1 MVQAFR
7 HGTAAAWVAAL
18 MLASSSPVQAA
29 DLAITPTCALPAG
42 PVRSVTRVLDGD
54 TLQLDDGSELR
65 LIGALA
71 PHAHDVGAEAG
82 AWPLAEEARQTLSHL
97 VLGRSL
103 ALAFG
108 GKRNDRYGRWL
119 AHAIVEPEGRKEW
132 VQGYM
137 LARGM
142 ARAYFPPDNTA
153 CLSDLLDLERPARE
167 GRLGLWTS
175 AAYQVRSAESAQA
188 LLAYRHTFQLVQGR
202 IAAISKARGATYLN
216 FTGDRRGFAAV
227 IKRSG
232 QGLASGL
239 TPDGLIG
246 RMALVRG
253 WIDRRSGPIVE
264 VETADQIEI
273 VDGADTVGSIAP
285 PPRHRKRNVP
295 SGSTAGH
302 E

>member
-142 ARAYFPPDNTA
+142 ARAYLPPDNPA

-202 IAAISKARGATYLN
+202 IAAISKARGAIYLN
-216 FTGDRRGFAAV
+216 FTEDRRGFAAV
-227 IKRSG
+227 LKRPGST
-232 QGLASGL
+232 L
-239 TPDGLIG
+239 PDVAVDGTVG
-246 RMALVRG
+246 RTALVRG

-264 VETADQIEI
+264 IEKAGQIEFI
-273 VDGADTVGSIAP
+273 DSPDTVGSIQR
-285 PPRHRKRNVP
+285 PPRRGKRNVP
-295 SGSTAGH
+295 GGSTAGH